1 MAIGKL
7 ARGGIAGILLRW
19 ASGLRFPYLFLLTA
33 LLFIFNLIV
42 PDFVPVVDELIM
54 GLVALTL
61 ASRRKKPG
69 EVRIGKSPR
78 EMTPQPMRRI
88 RQAH

>member
-7 ARGGIAGILLRW
+7 ARGGIAGVLLRW
-19 ASGLRFPYLFLLTA
+19 ASGLRFPYLFLITA
-33 LLFIFNLIV
+33 LLFIFNLFV

-61 ASRRKKPG
+61 ASLRKKPAEASIAKLPPG
-69 EVRIGKSPR
+69 DSRPGNVDGK
-78 EMTPQPMRRI
+78 
-88 RQAH
+88 

>member
-61 ASRRKKPG
+61 ASLRKKPG
-69 EVRIGKSPR
+69 EVSIAKSPR
-78 EMTPQPMRRI
+78 EDI
-88 RQAH
+88 LGDK

>member
-7 ARGGIAGILLRW
+7 ARGGIAGIVLRW
-19 ASGLRFPYLFLLTA
+19 ASGLRFPYLFLITA
-33 LLFIFNLIV
+33 LLFGFNLLV

-61 ASRRKKPG
+61 ASLRKKPQ
-69 EVRIGKSPR
+69 EASSAKSP
-78 EMTPQPMRRI
+78 PGNIKPGNLD
-88 RQAH
+88 AK

>member
-1 MAIGKL
+1 MAISKL

-19 ASGLRFPYLFLLTA
+19 ASGLRFPYLFLITA
-33 LLFIFNLIV
+33 LLFVFNLLV

-61 ASRRKKPG
+61 ASLRKKPAEARSAKLPPG
-69 EVRIGKSPR
+69 DSKPGNVDGK
-78 EMTPQPMRRI
+78 
-88 RQAH
+88 

>member
-61 ASRRKKPG
+61 ASLRKKPQ
-69 EVRIGKSPR
+69 EASSAKSSPGDLKPGNLGGR
-78 EMTPQPMRRI
+78 
-88 RQAH
+88 

>member
-1 MAIGKL
+1 MAMGKL

-61 ASRRKKPG
+61 ASLRKKPQ
-69 EVRIGKSPR
+69 EASSAKS
-78 EMTPQPMRRI
+78 
-88 RQAH
+88 